1 MVVTSKR
8 FVNVCRYCGCL
19 WRMAKVK
26 LAASVTSVVLAPL
39 YYDTNQLIDLGLFW
53 QDIDNT
59 YFYIIFKKY

>member
-1 MVVTSKR
+1 
-8 FVNVCRYCGCL
+8 
-19 WRMAKVK
+19 MAKVK